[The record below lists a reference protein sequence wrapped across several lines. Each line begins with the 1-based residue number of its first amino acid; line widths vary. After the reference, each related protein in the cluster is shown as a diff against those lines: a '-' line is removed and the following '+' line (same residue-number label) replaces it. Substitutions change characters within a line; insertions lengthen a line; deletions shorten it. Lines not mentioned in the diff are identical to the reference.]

1 MEQINIPE
9 DAPIKQEPL
18 DKYLEENFVR
28 SRHWFEYYSKID
40 DIEYVQRH
48 EALAVTISKQAKQR
62 ANYLKTGKYLVQ

>member
-40 DIEYVQRH
+40 DIEHVQRH
-48 EALAVTISKQAKQR
+48 EALAVTISKQAKAACKLPQNR
-62 ANYLKTGKYLVQ
+62 

>member
-40 DIEYVQRH
+40 DIEHVQRH